1 MTSLALSLKTTFMN
15 EIRALPISGKISSQL
30 PQFNH
35 VYGDL
40 ISTQDHSQKDYDLEM
55 IKEKNEYSN
64 ILIRLSI

>member
-1 MTSLALSLKTTFMN
+1 MN
-15 EIRALPISGKISSQL
+15 EIRALPMSRKISSQL

-40 ISTQDHSQKDYDLEM
+40 SQEDHSQKDYELEM